1 MLFTEAKKE
10 KIVLSAVEKEKI
22 VLSVLEDAIPVS
34 EVSKKYSVARKTV
47 YAWIKRYKK
56 GNLAPLYIK
65 GKKHPAAIYPKAYSY
80 INRWIVA
87 HPGWGCRTMS
97 AKLKEK
103 GINLSHVQ
111 VNKLLNRIGAENF
124 DRRINYARNFAGPGR
139 SSEDVRL
146 EVVKKAVD
154 GRISIYSLSEEYKVA
169 RKTIYKWIKKYESA
183 GKIKDSY
190 VTGASHP
197 RAIYPKITQQVLNL
211 VVSNPEYSVH
221 TLAKFVPAS
230 SWTIWSIL
238 NRNNLNI
245 YGLRLEYSRR
255 ASEAAVQKVPA
266 GGIFGRIRS
275 VFESFT
281 PNLAPA
287 PPPKFSSI
295 LKTFGI

>member
-1 MLFTEAKKE
+1 MVTIDICYLPRLKKKKLFYPQSRRKR
-10 KIVLSAVEKEKI
+10 LSYPY
-22 VLSVLEDAIPVS
+22 AIPVS

-139 SSEDVRL
+139 SS
-146 EVVKKAVD
+146 
-154 GRISIYSLSEEYKVA
+154 GSMS
-169 RKTIYKWIKKYESA
+169 
-183 GKIKDSY
+183 
-190 VTGASHP
+190 GA
-197 RAIYPKITQQVLNL
+197 
-211 VVSNPEYSVH
+211 
-221 TLAKFVPAS
+221 
-230 SWTIWSIL
+230 
-238 NRNNLNI
+238 
-245 YGLRLEYSRR
+245 
-255 ASEAAVQKVPA
+255 
-266 GGIFGRIRS
+266 
-275 VFESFT
+275 
-281 PNLAPA
+281 
-287 PPPKFSSI
+287 
-295 LKTFGI
+295 